1 MNERRL
7 IPIARTL
14 SLLFTPFYLPIVSMI
29 ALFTFSYLNM
39 LPTSFKLQVIAATYL
54 FTILIPTMLIH
65 AYRRYHGWS
74 LLHLAR
80 RERRMVPYILSIL
93 SYYAF
98 YSIMRYMH
106 MPHFMSAIIVAAL
119 FVQIACAMMNVWFK
133 VSTHTAAIGG
143 FTGGVIA
150 YSFIFGFNPVWW
162 LSIIII
168 VSGLVGTAR
177 MMLRVHS
184 LSQIIV
190 GYILGGVVTFLT
202 VILI

>member
-1 MNERRL
+1 
-7 IPIARTL
+7 
-14 SLLFTPFYLPIVSMI
+14 
-29 ALFTFSYLNM
+29 
-39 LPTSFKLQVIAATYL
+39 
-54 FTILIPTMLIH
+54 
-65 AYRRYHGWS
+65 
-74 LLHLAR
+74 
-80 RERRMVPYILSIL
+80 MVPYILSIL

-143 FTGGVIA
+143 ITGGVIA

-162 LSIIII
+162 PPILLP